1 MKSIRLL
8 IYLAITLIA
17 MGCMQTSQEDYA
29 EQIIGYW
36 GCESGDCPD
45 EEISF
50 TVKDGIP
57 SYNSWLHER
66 PSASNGSWS
75 LMGDQ
80 LKIECCA
87 GLVYEYE
94 IVELSDTNL
103 VLRDAITLGEA
114 HFTRL
119 NTE

>member
-1 MKSIRLL
+1 ML
-8 IYLAITLIA
+8 YLAIALLV
-17 MGCMQTSQEDYA
+17 MGCMQANQNDYA

-50 TVKDGIP
+50 TVEDGIP

-66 PSASNGSWS
+66 PSASHGNWRLEGK
-75 LMGDQ
+75 Q
-80 LKIECCA
+80 LIINCCA
-87 GLVYEYE
+87 GLNYEYE
-94 IVELSDTNL
+94 IVELNDTNL
-103 VLRDAITLGEA
+103 VLRDVSTSGEA

-119 NTE
+119 TTE